1 MFISDPDM
9 VGSWSLQQSR
19 LICIPSQNR
28 KPGLYLIVVL
38 DTTYTGRMY
47 RSSSTSVG
55 RIMPVKILLTL
66 LVALPA
72 LLHAEI
78 IPGNSA
84 TEEFELDLGP
94 QGKELNRDLYG
105 YGSLPV
111 QENIEAGEWGAWE
124 LVYHVGRLGVD
135 DGGRIFLLFNAVAD
149 WGPFQFDNPGAAGY
163 VSVRTNGNA
172 GVFAHRNSRHAG
184 PRPYWGGIVITVREG
199 NLIKGNKVFITL
211 GDRSGGGPG
220 IRAPTVTSHLAHE
233 FRFMVDPLNAVN
245 PVRVSDSPS
254 TRIVGGET
262 LRLQALWP
270 SEATAGK
277 QTWLLVKAKDKWG
290 NPAKSYRGTIRIT
303 APGFGNL
310 PVTYRFTE
318 NDKGYHRFEDIIVPE
333 TGEHVIGISD
343 TGNSKLATQTNVM
356 TVKNDGGLRP
366 YCGDLHGQHIRGSS
380 NLDQYA
386 SYARGFAGIDFM
398 SWAVNDF
405 HITGATW
412 DAIQKTSEEFN
423 QPGRF
428 VVFPGYEWSGTTG
441 RGGDHNVIY
450 LTENQPLYRSAY
462 VEEDLR
468 GYDRQMDRYT
478 VDSLIKS
485 LTPDN
490 VFLMPHIGGRRA
502 NLDFY
507 DPDMMPFIEIY
518 SDHGQFEWFLEEAL
532 TRGLKVG
539 FTASSDDVYGKPGD
553 SIPGVR
559 LFAVH
564 GGITCV
570 YAKALNRYDLW
581 QAFKARRVYGTT
593 GERMQLRFK
602 TGDHWLGEEI
612 HGTEPP
618 VFTVEASGTAGIE
631 RIEVFRGTEVAY
643 THRPKAGKNKDR
655 IKIIWRGAAS
665 RERARQTIWRG
676 RIKVD
681 GTGINKITRYR
692 LDYPSELLMQE
703 SDDAISFD
711 TFTAGDED
719 GVILDLDSM
728 GEGTLYFDAAIN
740 ARSQF
745 GAGGKKKNA
754 VNLKIP
760 LTEISERDLV
770 YDAGGIDRE
779 IVVRTVASDYPR
791 SVTFTWADEQLQNQ
805 TTAYWVHVLQ
815 EDGATAWSS
824 PIFVTPE

>member
-1 MFISDPDM
+1 MNPASHPKSTPCRYISNL
-9 VGSWSLQQSR
+9 VS
-19 LICIPSQNR
+19 IF
-28 KPGLYLIVVL
+28 
-38 DTTYTGRMY
+38 
-47 RSSSTSVG
+47 
-55 RIMPVKILLTL
+55 VKTL
-66 LVALPA
+66 LVLFAALPA

-78 IPGNSA
+78 IPGNPA
-84 TEEFELDLGP
+84 TGEFELDLGP

-105 YGSLPV
+105 YGSLPE
-111 QENIEAGEWGAWE
+111 QGNIEAGEWGTWE

-149 WGPFQFDNPGAAGY
+149 WGSFQFDNPGGAGY
-163 VSVRTNGNA
+163 VSVRTDGNA
-172 GVFAHRNSRHAG
+172 RVFAHGNSRHAG

-199 NLIKGNKVFITL
+199 NLIMGDKVFIRL
-211 GDRSGGGPG
+211 GDQSGGSPG
-220 IRAPTVTSHLAHE
+220 IRAPTIVSHLAHE

-245 PVRVSDSPS
+245 PVRVNDSPS
-254 TRIVGGET
+254 TSIIGGET
-262 LRLQALWP
+262 VRLQALWP
-270 SEATAGK
+270 SEATSGGR
-277 QTWLLVKAKDKWG
+277 TWLLVKAKDRWG
-290 NPAKSYRGTIRIT
+290 NPAESYNGIIRIS
-303 APGFGNL
+303 APGSMNL
-310 PVTYRFTE
+310 PATYGFTE
-318 NDKGYHRFEDIIVPE
+318 NDKGYHRFEDIPVLE

-343 TGNSKLATQTNVM
+343 IGNSKLAAQTNVM
-356 TVKNDGGLRP
+356 TVKNDGDLRP

-380 NLDQYA
+380 NLNQYA

-412 DAIQKTSEEFN
+412 DAIQKTSKEFD

-428 VVFPGYEWSGTTG
+428 VVFPGYEWSGITG

-468 GYDRQMDRYT
+468 GYDHTMDRYT
-478 VDSLIKS
+478 VDSLIRS

-502 NLDFY
+502 NLDYY
-507 DPDMMPFIEIY
+507 DPAMMPFIEIY

-539 FTASSDDVYGKPGD
+539 VTASSDDVYGKLGD

-564 GGITCV
+564 GGLTCV
-570 YAKALNRYDLW
+570 YAKALSRHDLW
-581 QAFKARRVYGTT
+581 RAFKSRRVYGTT

-602 TGDHWLGEEI
+602 SGDHWLGEEI
-612 HGTEPP
+612 NETGPP
-618 VFTVEASGTAGIE
+618 VFTVEAGGTAGIE
-631 RIEVFRGTEVAY
+631 RIEIMRGTEVAY
-643 THRPKAGKNKDR
+643 THRPKAGTNNDR

-676 RIKVD
+676 KIRVD
-681 GTGINKITRYR
+681 GAEIKKITRYR
-692 LDYPSELLMQE
+692 LDYPTELLVQE
-703 SDDAISFD
+703 SGNAVSFD

-719 GVILDLDSM
+719 GVILDLDSTAA
-728 GEGTLYFDAAIN
+728 GTLYFDAMIN

-745 GAGGKKKNA
+745 GAGGKEKNA
-754 VNLKIP
+754 VNLEIP
-760 LTEISERDLV
+760 LVETSERDLV
-770 YDAGGIDRE
+770 YDTGGIDRE
-779 IVVRTVASDYPR
+779 IVVRKVASDYPGR
-791 SVTFTWADEQLQNQ
+791 VTFTWTDKQLHSQ
-805 TTAYWVHVLQ
+805 TTAYWVRVLQ

>member
-1 MFISDPDM
+1 MRKS
-9 VGSWSLQQSR
+9 
-19 LICIPSQNR
+19 SQGN
-28 KPGLYLIVVL
+28 
-38 DTTYTGRMY
+38 
-47 RSSSTSVG
+47 
-55 RIMPVKILLTL
+55 
-66 LVALPA
+66 PA
-72 LLHAEI
+72 
-78 IPGNSA
+78 S
-84 TEEFELDLGP
+84 EEFELDLGP

-105 YGSLPV
+105 YGSLPE
-111 QENIEAGEWGAWE
+111 QGNIEAGEWGTWE

-149 WGPFQFDNPGAAGY
+149 WGSFQFDNPGGAGY
-163 VSVRTNGNA
+163 VSVRTDGNA
-172 GVFAHRNSRHAG
+172 RVFAHGNSRHAG
-184 PRPYWGGIVITVREG
+184 PRPYWGGIIITVREG
-199 NLIKGNKVFITL
+199 NLVKGNKVYVTL
-211 GDRSGGGPG
+211 GDRSGGSPG
-220 IRAPTVTSHLAHE
+220 IRAPTIVSHLAHE

-245 PVRVSDSPS
+245 PVRVNDSPS
-254 TRIVGGET
+254 TNIVGGET
-262 LRLQALWP
+262 VRLQALWP
-270 SEATAGK
+270 SEAASGGR
-277 QTWLLVKAKDKWG
+277 TWMLVKAKDKWG
-290 NPAKSYRGTIRIT
+290 NPAESYNGTIRIS
-303 APGFGNL
+303 APGFRNL
-310 PVTYRFTE
+310 PTTYSFTE
-318 NDKGYHRFEDIIVPE
+318 NDKGYYRFEDIPVPE

-343 TGNSKLATQTNVM
+343 TGNSKLAAQTNVM
-356 TVKNDGGLRP
+356 TVKNDGDLRP
-366 YCGDLHGQHIRGSS
+366 YCGDLHGQHVRGSS
-380 NLDQYA
+380 NLNQYA

-412 DAIQKTSEEFN
+412 DAIQKTSKEFN

-428 VVFPGYEWSGTTG
+428 VVFPGYEWSGITG

-468 GYDRQMDRYT
+468 GYDHTMDRYT
-478 VDSLIKS
+478 VDSLIRS

-502 NLDFY
+502 NLDYY
-507 DPDMMPFIEIY
+507 DPHMMPFIEIY

-539 FTASSDDVYGKPGD
+539 FTASSDDVYGKLGD

-564 GGITCV
+564 GGLTCV
-570 YAKALNRYDLW
+570 YAKALNRHDLW
-581 QAFKARRVYGTT
+581 RAFKARRVYGTT

-612 HGTEPP
+612 YQTGPP
-618 VFTVEASGTAGIE
+618 VFTVEAGGTAGIE
-631 RIEVFRGTEVAY
+631 RIEIMRGTEVAY
-643 THRPKAGKNKDR
+643 THRPKAETNNDR

-676 RIKVD
+676 KIRVD
-681 GTGINKITRYR
+681 GAEIKKITRYR
-692 LDYPSELLMQE
+692 LDYPTELLIQE
-703 SDDAISFD
+703 SGNAVSFD

-719 GVILDLDSM
+719 GMILDLDST
-728 GEGTLYFDAAIN
+728 GAGTLYFDAAIN

-745 GAGGKKKNA
+745 GAGGKGKNA
-754 VNLKIP
+754 INLEVP
-760 LTEISERDLV
+760 LTETSERDLI
-770 YDAGGIDRE
+770 YDAGGVDRE
-779 IVVRTVASDYPR
+779 IIVRKVASDYPGR
-791 SVTFTWADEQLQNQ
+791 VTFTWTDEQLQSK
-805 TTAYWVHVLQ
+805 TTAYWVRVLQ

>member
-1 MFISDPDM
+1 M
-9 VGSWSLQQSR
+9 L
-19 LICIPSQNR
+19 
-28 KPGLYLIVVL
+28 
-38 DTTYTGRMY
+38 
-47 RSSSTSVG
+47 
-55 RIMPVKILLTL
+55 VKILLTL
-66 LVALPA
+66 FITLPA
-72 LLHAEI
+72 ALHAEI
-78 IPGNSA
+78 IPGNPA

-94 QGKELNRDLYG
+94 QGKEHNRDLYG
-105 YGSLPV
+105 YGNLSK
-111 QENIEAGEWGAWE
+111 QENIEAGEWGTWE

-149 WGPFQFDNPGAAGY
+149 WGSFQFDAPEAAGY
-163 VSVRTNGNA
+163 VSVRTDGNA
-172 GVFAHRNSRHAG
+172 QVFAHRDSRHAG

-211 GDRSGGGPG
+211 GDRSGGSPG
-220 IRAPTVTSHLAHE
+220 IRAPTVASHLAHE

-245 PVRVSDSPS
+245 PVRVNDSPR
-254 TRIVGGET
+254 TNIVGGET
-262 LRLQALWP
+262 VRLQALWP
-270 SEATAGK
+270 SEATSGK
-277 QTWLLVKAKDKWG
+277 QTWLLVKAKDRWG
-290 NPAKSYRGTIRIT
+290 NPAKTYTGTIRIS
-303 APGFGNL
+303 AQGFKNL
-310 PVTYRFTE
+310 PATYRFTE
-318 NDKGYHRFEDIIVPE
+318 SNKGYHRFDDIIVPE
-333 TGEHVIGISD
+333 TGEYVIKISD
-343 TGNSKLATQTNVM
+343 ITDSTLSARTNVM
-356 TVKNDGGLRP
+356 VVKNDGGLRP

-380 NLDQYA
+380 NLNQYA
-386 SYARGFAGIDFM
+386 SYAHGFAGIDFM

-412 DAIQKTSEEFN
+412 DAIQKTSKEFN

-428 VVFPGYEWSGTTG
+428 VVFPGYEWSGITG

-450 LTENQPLYRSAY
+450 LMDNQPLYRSAY

-468 GYDRQMDRYT
+468 GYDHKTDRYT
-478 VDSLIKS
+478 VDSLIRS
-485 LTPDN
+485 LAPDN

-502 NLDFY
+502 NLDYY

-539 FTASSDDVYGKPGD
+539 FTASSDDVYGKLGD

-570 YAKALNRYDLW
+570 YAEALNRHDLW
-581 QAFKARRVYGTT
+581 RAFKARRVYGTT

-602 TGDHWLGEEI
+602 TGDHWLGEEV
-612 HGTEPP
+612 HETEPP

-631 RIEVFRGTEVAY
+631 RIEIFRGTEVAY
-643 THRPKAGKNKDR
+643 THRPKAGKKKDR

-676 RIKVD
+676 NIKVD
-681 GTGINKITRYR
+681 GAEIKQITRYR
-692 LDYPSELLMQE
+692 LDYPTELLMQE
-703 SDDAISFD
+703 SDGGIKFD

-719 GVILDLDSM
+719 GVILDLDST
-728 GEGTLYFDAAIN
+728 GAGTLYFDAAIN

-745 GAGGKKKNA
+745 GAGGKKKYA
-754 VNLKIP
+754 IDLKIP

-770 YDAGGIDRE
+770 YDAGGVDRE
-779 IVVRTVASDYPR
+779 IVVRTVASDYPGR
-791 SVTFTWADEQLQNQ
+791 VTFTWADEQLQSQ
-805 TTAYWVHVLQ
+805 TTAYWVRVLQ

-824 PIFVTPE
+824 PVFVTPE